1 MFFFRPVFLRLIV
14 FYNFNFTRTFFW
26 VFCYLRGWF
35 TVLLFTCSCT
45 WLFTTFIN
53 SVRVIFIW
61 YFLCCRRLFSIHIS
75 SSLELSDYSWYSSP
89 LISLSK
95 FNVIWTVHH
104 FIPRLL
110 ANIYDTAC
118 LYLCFHFLHC
128 SVLDEQFLPSFSPQF
143 VYFWVMVDFVF

>member
-53 SVRVIFIW
+53 SVQVIFIW

-75 SSLELSDYSWYSSP
+75 SSSSLELSDYSWSSSP

-95 FNVIWTVHH
+95 LMVFGQSIISYPDCLHVFTCPVIRALVK
-104 FIPRLL
+104 
-110 ANIYDTAC
+110 
-118 LYLCFHFLHC
+118 
-128 SVLDEQFLPSFSPQF
+128 E
-143 VYFWVMVDFVF
+143 VYSM